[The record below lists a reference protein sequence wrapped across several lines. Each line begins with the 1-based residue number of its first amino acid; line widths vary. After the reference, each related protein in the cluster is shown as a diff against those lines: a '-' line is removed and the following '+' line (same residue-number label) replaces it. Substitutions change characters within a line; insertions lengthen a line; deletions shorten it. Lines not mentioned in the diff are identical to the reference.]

1 MKKKQI
7 NITIHEDALNAV
19 IKLASDLDKS
29 VDELLEE
36 AIACLIKKYKTSPRK
51 IEHYYLFPPPSLFS
65 AVEFLFK
72 KEYHLKE
79 SICVKNHKRSLTGRK

>member
-51 IEHYYLFPPPSLFS
+51 MEHII
-65 AVEFLFK
+65 K
-72 KEYHLKE
+72 KYEKKPKKKDL
-79 SICVKNHKRSLTGRK
+79 I

>member
-36 AIACLIKKYKTSPRK
+36 AIACLIKKYKTSPGK
-51 IEHYYLFPPPSLFS
+51 MEHII
-65 AVEFLFK
+65 K
-72 KEYHLKE
+72 KYEKKPKKKDL
-79 SICVKNHKRSLTGRK
+79 I